1 MRWRKKYLEVKKM
14 IDLSVLSQVGKL
26 RQMQKQMA
34 KKKLVIEDKGIRV
47 IVNGKQEIEE
57 LSFEKGTGADQIKKL
72 INKAFNQLKK
82 EMAKELM
89 GGVSS

>member
-1 MRWRKKYLEVKKM
+1 M
-14 IDLSVLSQVGKL
+14 IDLSVLGQMGKL

-34 KKKLVIEDKGIRV
+34 KKKLVIEDKGVKV

-57 LSFEKGTGADQIKKL
+57 LSFEKGTRADQIKKL

-82 EMAKELM
+82 EMAEELM
-89 GGVSS
+89 GGASS

>member
-82 EMAKELM
+82 EMAEDLM

>member
-1 MRWRKKYLEVKKM
+1 M
-14 IDLSVLSQVGKL
+14 IDLSVLGQMGKL

-34 KKKLVIEDKGIRV
+34 KKKLVIEDKGVKV

-57 LSFEKGTGADQIKKL
+57 LSFEKGTRADQIKKL

-82 EMAKELM
+82 EMAEELM
-89 GGVSS
+89 GGTSL